1 MFKNLTK
8 AQVKKIQLL
17 TLSISLFLISLI
29 SLSFLPQTV
38 QLAET
43 KIASVNQINR
53 KPLLLGDMYVES
65 SNSSEEFPNIKV
77 IDQKIPP
84 PTVSAASVYVE
95 DLSTQEVLF
104 KKNLNIKVPPASTT
118 KIMTAIVAS
127 QYYKS
132 GDILVV
138 PSEALVGGSNM
149 GLVPGENMTF
159 RSLLYGMLLNS
170 GNDAAFTLAINY
182 PGGLEGFVSA
192 MNQKAKD
199 LNLKNTH
206 FVNPAGFD
214 NPNHYS
220 SSEDMAIIAKEL
232 IKNPYLSKIV
242 STKETSVIS
251 FDKTKSH
258 PLKNLNKLLEEK
270 GFIGIK
276 TGFTQQAGENL
287 VGLVDKD
294 GHKILTVVLNSTD
307 RFGESKALVDWVF
320 SNFKWE

>member
-77 IDQKIPP
+77 IDQKNPP